1 MRLFF
6 VLVVSTVISLIGS
19 PALAQTFY
27 QRAIDIHFYEQST
40 TLELLP
46 DGAILAGSTQPGN
59 NNTIL
64 LVRVN
69 TAGNVIWTKT
79 INAGANTV
87 AVDLVKA
94 ADGNLLLVYNNLG
107 NAPGTA
113 TTGWMKLS
121 TDGNIIW
128 GKKSISNSLLSKAV
142 AASDGGF
149 LLCGLSITGGST
161 RTAMVL
167 KLDQNGVIDW
177 STVFGENGSSVA
189 NDCREDNQGFV
200 YCCGETREATGESN
214 GFWAK
219 LGPDG
224 DLAGPV
230 QRIGNPQEN
239 DGFTRIEQLGNDR
252 SLLAGFTRGFSGSSY
267 SSVFTAVIDNSGN
280 LESSDIYQLAET
292 SLTVQDMEALPG
304 DQFVLSLST
313 LVGTISPA
321 VLLKINGAGDQL
333 FASQYRGG
341 SESDAFLRVRKNGN
355 GLLMSGISFFN
366 GDADIFL
373 ASTDLNGNFDDEFC
387 CPAPVNLTR
396 QSVIPTVKAFV
407 PTQTA
412 FFAVQP
418 QLPAVQEIQAASRN
432 LCKSFELDFSLS
444 KDTICRGECVEIIN
458 TVTTPGV
465 EYSFEAQGGA
475 IDPDTLTKVC
485 HTEGAVLF
493 VTMTATSGGCVKK
506 LTRKVSLGTKSDD
519 FPNAFTPNGDNSNDV
534 FMPVFGC
541 PALTV
546 NLHVYNRWGN
556 EVYHGTDPAQGWD
569 GRVDGQPA
577 PSDVYVWVLEYEV
590 ERDGVRS
597 TLQERGQVTLI
608 R

>member
-1 MRLFF
+1 MRYSLFF
-6 VLVVSTVISLIGS
+6 AISM
-19 PALAQTFY
+19 ALALGTQASAQNLY
-27 QRAIDIHFYEQST
+27 QRAIDIHFHEQST
-40 TLELLP
+40 TMELMP
-46 DGAILAGSTQPGN
+46 DGAILAGSTRPGN

-69 TAGNVIWTKT
+69 TAGNVLWTKT
-79 INAGANTV
+79 VNAGANTI

-94 ADGNLLLVYNNLG
+94 QDGNLLLVYNNLG
-107 NAPGTA
+107 TAPGTA
-113 TTGWMKLS
+113 TSGWMKLT
-121 TDGNIIW
+121 TDGAVLW
-128 GKKSISNSLLSKAV
+128 GKKSISNSLLLRAE

-149 LLCGLSITGGST
+149 LLCGMNITGGST
-161 RTAMVL
+161 RTAMIL
-167 KLDQNGVIDW
+167 KLDQNGTIDW

-189 NDCREDNQGFV
+189 YDCREDAQGFV
-200 YCCGETREATGESN
+200 YCCGETRESTGPAR

-224 DLAGPV
+224 DLTGPV
-230 QRIGNPQEN
+230 MKFGSDQS
-239 DGFTRIEQLGNDR
+239 DGFTNIEPLGNDR
-252 SLLAGFTRGFSGSSY
+252 SLVTGYTRGFSGSIY
-267 SSVFTAVIDNSGN
+267 SSVFTAVVDDNGE
-280 LESSDIYQLAET
+280 LKSSYIYQLDET

-313 LVGTISPA
+313 MVGTISPA

-341 SESDAFLRVRKNGN
+341 GESDAFLRVRKNGN
-355 GLLMSGISFFN
+355 GLLLSGVSVFN
-366 GDADIFL
+366 GDTDIFL

-387 CPAPVNLTR
+387 CPAPVNITR
-396 QSVIPTVKAFV
+396 QSVTPTVKAFV

-412 FFAVQP
+412 FYAVQP
-418 QLPAVQEIQAASRN
+418 QTPSVQDLQTTSRN
-432 LCKSFELDFSLS
+432 LCNSFELDFSLS

-465 EYSFEAQGGA
+465 DYTFEVQGGS

-485 HTEGAVLF
+485 HTDGGVLF
-493 VTMTATSGGCVKK
+493 VTMTATSAGCVKK
-506 LTRKVSLGTKSDD
+506 LTRQVSLGTRSDD

-541 PALTV
+541 PALTM

-556 EVYHGTDPAQGWD
+556 EVYHGTDPAGGWD
-569 GRVDGQPA
+569 GNADGQPA
-577 PSDVYVWVLEYEV
+577 PSDVYVWILEYEV